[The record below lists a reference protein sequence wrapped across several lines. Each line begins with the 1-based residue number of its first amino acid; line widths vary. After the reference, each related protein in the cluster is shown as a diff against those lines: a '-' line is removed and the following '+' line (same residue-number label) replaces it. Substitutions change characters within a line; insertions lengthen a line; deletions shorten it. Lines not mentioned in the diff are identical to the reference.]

1 MKRRTIAIAL
11 CAGVLASCAAKK
23 PEPRPEPVAPAR
35 AATPP
40 PALPSGTVGQETLTA
55 TATVVNVNLNTRHV
69 TLKDADGKKF
79 TIVAGPEVR
88 NLAQVKKGDVL
99 RVTYRESIAYQVSK
113 PGQAQPG
120 ASASRDVSHAPL
132 GAKPA
137 GSVTNTV
144 SVRVTIAAID
154 KAHSEATLRG
164 SQGKTTVVKVKDPSK
179 LDAVQVG
186 DIVDVTYTEALAIAV
201 EKAGGK

>member
-1 MKRRTIAIAL
+1 MAL
-11 CAGVLASCAAKK
+11 RWGGRVGAARYWVYPEYEPPSIPTSPFDHACAAAGATLASA
-23 PEPRPEPVAPAR
+23 RP
-35 AATPP
+35 AATV
-40 PALPSGTVGQETLTA
+40 LQGSVGPDF
-55 TATVVNVNLNTRHV
+55 VI

>member
-1 MKRRTIAIAL
+1 M
-11 CAGVLASCAAKK
+11 
-23 PEPRPEPVAPAR
+23 
-35 AATPP
+35 
-40 PALPSGTVGQETLTA
+40 
-55 TATVVNVNLNTRHV
+55 
-69 TLKDADGKKF
+69 
-79 TIVAGPEVR
+79 
-88 NLAQVKKGDVL
+88 
-99 RVTYRESIAYQVSK
+99 TYRESIAYQVSK

-120 ASASRDVSHAPL
+120 ASASRDVSRAPL

-164 SQGKTTVVKVKDPSK
+164 PQGKTTVVKVKDPSK